1 MKTLLCKKNLSRRR
15 GRTRFL
21 KLVHTFACL
30 TVSKTS
36 SRLHLHWIGW
46 RSCFHVLPCEPL
58 QICSQ
63 GYMITCLHV
72 LEDPNKS
79 TLLIYSA
86 NPLTLYFVNILKG
99 VTETIYIDRNEHSI
113 KAPKSDDGITKLKM
127 LTLCKYMSMPSIP
140 IQYQTRDTKSSRSSL
155 SLVKLCCLRRH
166 EWDQAWMHGKEGGGL
181 VADCAHILLVHKQQL
196 GAQAQTASAWSAPSA
211 TCAIVAPANMASGWI
226 SS

>member
-1 MKTLLCKKNLSRRR
+1 MEWEWKQREPVKTLLCKKILSRRR

-72 LEDPNKS
+72 LEDPTKS

-113 KAPKSDDGITKLKM
+113 KAPKSDDGITEAEDVDFVQIYEQ
-127 LTLCKYMSMPSIP
+127 TKYSHSVSN
-140 IQYQTRDTKSSRSSL
+140 K
-155 SLVKLCCLRRH
+155 
-166 EWDQAWMHGKEGGGL
+166 
-181 VADCAHILLVHKQQL
+181 
-196 GAQAQTASAWSAPSA
+196 
-211 TCAIVAPANMASGWI
+211 
-226 SS
+226 

>member
-1 MKTLLCKKNLSRRR
+1 MILHCTSNWAQDPRIHGLLARDIQNSYPRFRHSIFCKYFTHLWNIYKAFTRLTIHDKDGMVMEAKGARENTALQKNLSRRR

-30 TVSKTS
+30 TVSKKS

-72 LEDPNKS
+72 LKDPNKS

-86 NPLTLYFVNILKG
+86 NPLTLYFVNIWRG
-99 VTETIYIDRNEHSI
+99 VMETI
-113 KAPKSDDGITKLKM
+113 
-127 LTLCKYMSMPSIP
+127 
-140 IQYQTRDTKSSRSSL
+140 
-155 SLVKLCCLRRH
+155 
-166 EWDQAWMHGKEGGGL
+166 
-181 VADCAHILLVHKQQL
+181 
-196 GAQAQTASAWSAPSA
+196 
-211 TCAIVAPANMASGWI
+211 
-226 SS
+226 

>member
-1 MKTLLCKKNLSRRR
+1 MLCSRARIGLCLACDKQKHFDTILVSSISEFWNTKSKKNHFTWIYRTKIDHSWQGWNGNGSQGSPWKHYFAKKSLSRRR

-72 LEDPNKS
+72 LKDPNKS
-79 TLLIYSA
+79 TLLVYSA
-86 NPLTLYFVNILKG
+86 NPLTLYFVNILKR
-99 VTETIYIDRNEHSI
+99 VTETI
-113 KAPKSDDGITKLKM
+113 
-127 LTLCKYMSMPSIP
+127 
-140 IQYQTRDTKSSRSSL
+140 
-155 SLVKLCCLRRH
+155 
-166 EWDQAWMHGKEGGGL
+166 
-181 VADCAHILLVHKQQL
+181 
-196 GAQAQTASAWSAPSA
+196 
-211 TCAIVAPANMASGWI
+211 
-226 SS
+226 